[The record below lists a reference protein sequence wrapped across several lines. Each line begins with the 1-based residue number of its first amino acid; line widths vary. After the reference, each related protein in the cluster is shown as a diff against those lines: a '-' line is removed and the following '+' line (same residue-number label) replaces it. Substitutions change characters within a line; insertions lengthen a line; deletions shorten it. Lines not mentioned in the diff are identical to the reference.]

1 MSLKD
6 NFNIDSWRLFP
17 YWICVF
23 TSPAAIALV
32 VIAIIGYELTPELF
46 TISNIVSA
54 LCVYLIMKRYP
65 VFSYKAII
73 VIAVLFTAGVAFEFA
88 KVAYLASGIVPALI
102 VPIPIFLLSY
112 LVNRYALKP
121 KPNSPIRPAVFF
133 FF

>member
-17 YWICVF
+17 YWVCVF
-23 TSPAAIALV
+23 TSPAAI
-32 VIAIIGYELTPELF
+32 VITIMVIMGYELTSGILF
-46 TISNIVSA
+46 VTGIASA
-54 LCVYLIMKRYP
+54 LAVYLTMKYYP
-65 VFSYKAII
+65 VFAYKAIV
-73 VIAVLFTAGVAFEFA
+73 VIAVLFTAGVAFDFT
-88 KVAYLASGIVPALI
+88 KASYISGGIIPALI
-102 VPIPIFLLSY
+102 TPIPIFLLSY